1 MIQIWSRIFTHLD
14 EIDLNKWDFNQHVL
28 KSSQFNQKLIKNSQN
43 ISKWSKKIKNLI
55 DFDIFD
61 LLINIFN
68 VLFNLSIDFSI
79 EYFQNQSNL
88 KQKRSQKIKNQLIFL
103 NWFWHCPLIGIKYWP
118 WISNWMEYKWRTGHQ
133 ILNRTVRF
141 DLTTQIA

>member
-1 MIQIWSRIFTHLD
+1 M
-14 EIDLNKWDFNQHVL
+14 L

-88 KQKRSQKIKNQLIFL
+88 KQKRSQKIKNQLIFF
-103 NWFWHCPLIGIKYWP
+103 N
-118 WISNWMEYKWRTGHQ
+118 
-133 ILNRTVRF
+133 
-141 DLTTQIA
+141 